1 MLAERDQQAMQA
13 VPEGAV
19 EASLIPGGR
28 KGTEGAAA
36 RPGLDAQAD
45 AIAELWRVQADAI
58 AELWRV
64 QADGVAQ
71 VCEAVLEVLDAP
83 ADRPATDLLV
93 STRP

>member
-13 VPEGAV
+13 APEGAV

-36 RPGLDAQAD
+36 RPGLDA
-45 AIAELWRVQADAI
+45 QADAI